1 MRSVSAASPAAP
13 VSWRPLVGGRGLI
26 AAVLIIG
33 LVAACSPAA
42 GSNKG
47 ATGAASGSGSAG
59 VTSDLSDT
67 SLLAQGPAPSSAR
80 VLFVPGDSQAAV
92 TPDTRFRVVAAG
104 GTLTRVSVVDNN
116 GVALAG
122 ALSPDRVSWQAA
134 GAVLP
139 FGAQYQASATA
150 VDGRGLSTTS
160 VASFQVRAAKVV
172 RASVSPA
179 QNATVGVGMPV
190 IVRLS
195 RAPSDRAAV
204 ERALSVT
211 STPVVTGS
219 WGWVSATEVHWR
231 PRTYWPA
238 GTDVTVRASLSGLRI
253 GNDQTGQGTVV
264 RNFSVGRRTVVTVG
278 IDTHRLKV
286 VTDGAVV
293 RDIPITTG
301 KVGFPTRTGTK
312 VVMGKERFRIM
323 DSTTVDIPANSS
335 DAYRLKVEYAM
346 RLTNSGEFLHAAPW
360 SVGSQGRANVSHGC
374 TGMSMSNARWL
385 FSYLKVGDP
394 VQYSGGSKPMTL
406 TNGWGDW
413 NLSWNAWS
421 ARSAL
426 T

>member
-1 MRSVSAASPAAP
+1 M
-13 VSWRPLVGGRGLI
+13 
-26 AAVLIIG
+26 
-33 LVAACSPAA
+33 
-42 GSNKG
+42 
-47 ATGAASGSGSAG
+47 
-59 VTSDLSDT
+59 
-67 SLLAQGPAPSSAR
+67 
-80 VLFVPGDSQAAV
+80 
-92 TPDTRFRVVAAG
+92 
-104 GTLTRVSVVDNN
+104 
-116 GVALAG
+116 
-122 ALSPDRVSWQAA
+122 
-134 GAVLP
+134 
-139 FGAQYQASATA
+139 
-150 VDGRGLSTTS
+150 
-160 VASFQVRAAKVV
+160 
-172 RASVSPA
+172 
-179 QNATVGVGMPV
+179 
-190 IVRLS
+190 
-195 RAPSDRAAV
+195 
-204 ERALSVT
+204 T